1 MLVTNQDQQRADIEQ
16 WLGETSSQTALIP
29 LLQKI
34 QRKYNYT
41 SEFAM
46 QLVADLL
53 HISSAEVY
61 GVVTFYSFLYD
72 QPRGKSTIRLCR
84 TISCDLKGKD
94 EVARQLENSLG
105 IKFGETTS
113 DGEFSLEWTNCIGLC
128 DRGPAMMIDDK
139 IYTGVKPE
147 NIHLILDEFK
157 QKKRLQNDSLLIETH
172 SNNLLFSEIE
182 QGNALQK
189 ATLKEPNSIIEEI
202 KTSGLRGRG
211 GAGFPAGL
219 KLELCANEN
228 PKGAHVVVCN
238 ADEGEPG
245 TFKDRMLLTDYT
257 ELVFEGLAIAAHAIN
272 ARKAYIYLR
281 EEYHYLQKHLQQ
293 TLNQMENL
301 LSELRVSVEIRM
313 GAGAYICGEETAL
326 IDSMEGQRGEPRDRP
341 PFPVTDGYLHRP
353 TAVLNV
359 ETLAWI
365 PAIILKGADWF
376 NSFGT
381 ENSTSL
387 KLFSVSGHC
396 EKPGVY
402 QFPLGIT
409 LNELL
414 KEAGAENAKAVQVG
428 GASGVSIPKSE
439 FGRKLCFEDIP
450 PSGSVIIFGED
461 YDMLDIVENFMEFF
475 VDESCGQC
483 TPCREGNQKLLEGI
497 RLLKHGKCSSEHL
510 EELIKLGK
518 SMQIASKCGLGQ
530 TSPNAFISICHQFRP
545 EIMNQKP
552 QEQGSQL

>member
-1 MLVTNQDQQRADIEQ
+1 MLVTNQDQQREDIER
-16 WLGETSSQTALIP
+16 WLGENHSRTVLIP

-34 QRKYNYT
+34 QSKYNYI

-53 HISSAEVY
+53 QISSAEVY
-61 GVVTFYSFLYD
+61 GVVTFYSFLYNK
-72 QPRGKSTIRLCR
+72 PRGKSTIRLCR

-113 DGEFSLEWTNCIGLC
+113 DGEFSLEYTNCIGLC

-147 NIHLILDEFK
+147 NVHVILDEFK
-157 QKKRLQNDSLLIETH
+157 QKKRLNNQSLLIETH

-182 QGNALQK
+182 LGKALNTIITK
-189 ATLKEPNSIIEEI
+189 SPKSIIEEI

-219 KLELCANEN
+219 KLELCAAEN
-228 PKGAHVVVCN
+228 PKGEHIVVCN

-245 TFKDRMLLTDYT
+245 TFKDRMLLTDYA
-257 ELVFEGLAIAAHAIN
+257 ELVFEGLAIAAHAVN

-281 EEYHYLQKHLQQ
+281 EEYHYLQNHLQQ
-293 TLNQMENL
+293 TLNEMTDL
-301 LSELRVSVEIRM
+301 LQKLQVSVEIRM

-341 PFPVTDGYLHRP
+341 PFPVTDGYLHKP

-376 NSFGT
+376 SSFGT
-381 ENSTSL
+381 ENSTGL

-396 EKPGVY
+396 GKPGVY

-409 LNELL
+409 LNKLL
-414 KEAGAENAKAVQVG
+414 KEADAKNVKAVQVG
-428 GASGVSIPKSE
+428 GASGISISKDQ
-439 FGRKLCFEDIP
+439 FDRKLCFEDIP
-450 PSGSVIIFGED
+450 PSGSVIVFGED
-461 YDMLDIVENFMEFF
+461 YDMLDIIENFMEFF

-483 TPCREGNQKLLEGI
+483 TPCREGNQKLLEGV
-497 RLLKHGKCSSEHL
+497 RLLKQGKCSSEHL

-518 SMQIASKCGLGQ
+518 SMQISSKCGLGQ
-530 TSPNAFISICHQFRP
+530 TSANGFISICQQFRH
-545 EIMNQKP
+545 EIMNRKP